1 LDYFALLELDQTYRP
16 RVLDELETIVDE
28 FPVSRLAERHRL
40 IDSLQAVNLPEQ
52 DFLLLPEVANSTV
65 QFLG

>member
-1 LDYFALLELDQTYRP
+1 M
-16 RVLDELETIVDE
+16 ETILAT
-28 FPVSRLAERHRL
+28 FPVNRPAERHRL
-40 IDSLQAVNLPEQ
+40 IDSRQAVNLPEQ